1 MSPPRGRRSELRG
14 QWWQPHGAG
23 SAKRRE
29 AYLAA
34 GESTSSEVFRLTYA
48 IVETG
53 GKQYRVQEGDTLRVE
68 KLAAGEGESVVF
80 DKVLAISRDG
90 QVTVGTPYLEGAKV
104 TAKVTAHGKAP
115 KIIVFKYRA
124 KKNYRKKTGH
134 RQPFTAVTI
143 ESIEG

>member
-1 MSPPRGRRSELRG
+1 
-14 QWWQPHGAG
+14 
-23 SAKRRE
+23 
-29 AYLAA
+29 
-34 GESTSSEVFRLTYA
+34 VFRLAYA

-90 QVTVGTPYLEGAKV
+90 KV
-104 TAKVTAHGKAP
+104 TAKVAAHGKAP
-115 KIIVFKYRA
+115 KIIVFKYHN
-124 KKNYRKKTGH
+124 KTNYRRKTGH

>member
-1 MSPPRGRRSELRG
+1 MATARGG
-14 QWWQPHGAG
+14 FG
-23 SAKRRE
+23 KRRW

-68 KLAAGEGESVVF
+68 KLTAGEGETVVF

-90 QVTVGTPYLEGAKV
+90 KVTVGTPYIEGAKV
-104 TAKVTAHGKAP
+104 TAKVAAHGKGP
-115 KIIVFKYRA
+115 KIIVFKYRN
-124 KKNYRKKTGH
+124 KTNYRRKTGH
-134 RQPFTAVTI
+134 RQPFTAITI

>member
-1 MSPPRGRRSELRG
+1 M
-14 QWWQPHGAG
+14 
-23 SAKRRE
+23 
-29 AYLAA
+29 
-34 GESTSSEVFRLTYA
+34 TYA

-90 QVTVGTPYLEGAKV
+90 KVTVGAPYVEGAKV
-104 TAKVTAHGKAP
+104 TAKVAKQGKGP
-115 KIIVFKYRA
+115 KIIVFKYRN
-124 KKNYRKKTGH
+124 KTNYRRKTGH